1 MVDATVSRSDDEA
14 YPFWRRNR
22 FALPFATFSLSFGF
36 SIANPFL
43 PLILRE
49 EGVTEH
55 LETWVGYLMGVYFF
69 ISFVLTPVWGVIADH
84 YGRKP
89 MVLRTSLGMGIVF
102 LLLSVAPSIFWF
114 APIFLLLGTTNGF
127 NPACHAL
134 AVTTTPPGRM
144 GSVLSWVQT
153 GALLGGTTGPVLGAV
168 LAGLLPTYRSL
179 YAASG
184 LFSIAAGLVALGL
197 AKERFVRPVEPPRF
211 HLLQDARTIARIP
224 NLAVL
229 FSLYLVYT
237 LSFNGSVAIVSVYTL
252 EMLPQGGVGDAEAT
266 HTWVGVVSMAL
277 PIGSALA
284 MPLWGR
290 LLDRFGP
297 PRVLV
302 GSLLLA
308 TLAMLAMPIALAP
321 AHVAVARLLFGAL
334 AVGIGP
340 AAITQVKLRAPPG
353 MESRVLAYLTAFGM
367 LGMGVGPFIA
377 GQMGP
382 ALGLR
387 SYFGLNALMLLAC
400 LGAWYRSWT
409 RPQRAGAQD

>member
-1 MVDATVSRSDDEA
+1 MVDATVSRAEDEA

-49 EGVTEH
+49 EGVSEH

-69 ISFVLTPVWGVIADH
+69 ISFVLTPVWGVVADH

-89 MVLRTSLGMGIVF
+89 MVLRTSLGMGIIF
-102 LLLSVAPSIFWF
+102 LLLSVAPSIAWF
-114 APIFLLLGTTNGF
+114 VPVFLLLGTTNGF

-134 AVTTTPPGRM
+134 AVTTTPPERM

-153 GALLGGTTGPVLGAV
+153 GALLGGTSGPVIGAV

-179 YAASG
+179 YMASG
-184 LFSIAAGLVALGL
+184 LFSIAAGLVALVL
-197 AKERFVRPVEPPRF
+197 SRERFVRPAEPLRF

-224 NLAVL
+224 NLVVL
-229 FSLYLVYT
+229 FCLYLVYT
-237 LSFNGSVAIVSVYTL
+237 LSFNGSVAIVTVYTL
-252 EMLPQGGVGDAEAT
+252 ELLPHNGAGDAQAT
-266 HTWVGVVSMAL
+266 HWWVGAVSMAL

-284 MPLWGR
+284 VPLWGR
-290 LLDRFGP
+290 LLDRLGA
-297 PRVLV
+297 PRVLLA
-302 GSLLLA
+302 SLLLG
-308 TLAMLAMPIALAP
+308 TLAMVALPAAQAP
-321 AHVAVARLLFGAL
+321 LHVALARLLFGAV

-340 AAITQVKLRAPPG
+340 AAITRVKQRAPAG

-382 ALGLR
+382 VLGLR
-387 SYFGLNALMLLAC
+387 AYFGLNALMLLAC
-400 LGAWYRSWT
+400 LWAWYRSWT
-409 RPQRAGAQD
+409 RSHLTHAQD